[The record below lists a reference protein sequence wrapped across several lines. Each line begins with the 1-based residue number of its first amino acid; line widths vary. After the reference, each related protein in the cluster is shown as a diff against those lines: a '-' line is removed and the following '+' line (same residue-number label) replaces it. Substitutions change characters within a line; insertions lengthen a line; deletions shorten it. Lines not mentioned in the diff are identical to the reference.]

1 MSRQDWRQFLTELE
15 ATTPQDVLRVE
26 EEVSPE
32 YQATA
37 FTEALERSGRSPVVM
52 FERVGGSPFP
62 VLTNLLGSR
71 ERMALALGV
80 NKSRLIAE
88 YTQRFAG
95 PIPEKLVSA
104 CPAQKNVYSGAQVGP
119 ALENLP
125 FLTHYA
131 SDPAPYLT
139 ASLIVSA
146 DPDTGMSSIGYHRM
160 MYKGGNRFGISLHS
174 RKRLWDYQR
183 RAEER
188 GRNLPVACVL
198 GVHPLISLSSLGV
211 IPREVGKYEIAGGL
225 FGEPLEVAE
234 GMEVP
239 LRIPAY
245 AEIVIEGEILAGER
259 EPEGPFGEFT
269 NYSSY
274 RSTENVFVAKAMY
287 HRDGAMY
294 QSICPGRSAEHC
306 GIMAI
311 PREAD
316 LLRLLSSTVPGIK
329 SVHVPISGCGLLHAY
344 ISMHKTAAGQGKQA
358 ILTALGVDH
367 CLKLVVV
374 VDSDVDI
381 FNDSDVLWA
390 LSTRFQADRDLVVAP
405 GAMGV
410 VLDPSADDQGRSAR
424 MGMDATEPLQKKAE
438 KIMVPDE
445 AKFFA
450 ADILNW
456 VISKNQA

>member
-1 MSRQDWRQFLTELE
+1 MSRQDLRQFLAGLE
-15 ATTPQDVLRVE
+15 STAPGDILRVQE
-26 EEVSPE
+26 DLSPE
-32 YQATA
+32 YQVTA
-37 FTEALERSGRSPVVM
+37 FTEALERSGRSPVVI
-52 FERVGGSPFP
+52 FERVNGSSFP
-62 VLTNLLGSR
+62 VLANLLGSR

-80 NKSRLIAE
+80 EADRLTSE
-88 YTQRFAG
+88 YARRFAE
-95 PIPEKLVSA
+95 PIPEKLTSDR
-104 CPAQKNVYSGAQVGP
+104 PTQKHIYRGAQVGP
-119 ALENLP
+119 VLANLP

-146 DPDTGMSSIGYHRM
+146 DPDTGRSSIGYHRM

-183 RAEER
+183 RAEEK
-188 GRNLPVACVL
+188 GQNLPVACVL
-198 GVHPLISLSSLGV
+198 GVHPLISLSALGV

-225 FGEPLEVAE
+225 FREPLQVAE
-234 GMEVP
+234 GVEVP

-274 RSTENVFVAKAMY
+274 RSTENVFIAKAVY
-287 HRDGAMY
+287 HRDQALY

-316 LLRLLSSTVPGIK
+316 LFRLLSSTVPGIRA
-329 SVHVPISGCGLLHAY
+329 VHVPISGCGLLHAY
-344 ISMHKTAAGQGKQA
+344 ISMHKSAAGQGKQA
-358 ILTALGVDH
+358 ILTALGADH
-367 CLKLVVV
+367 CLKLVVA
-374 VDSDVDI
+374 VDQDVDV
-381 FNDSDVLWA
+381 FDDSDVLWA
-390 LSTRFQADRDLVVAP
+390 LSTRFQADRDLVVVP

-424 MGMDATEPLQKKAE
+424 MGMDATEPLRKKAE
-438 KIMVPDE
+438 KIVVPAE
-445 AKFFA
+445 ARVFA
-450 ADILNW
+450 SELLKR
-456 VISKNQA
+456 ISGE